1 METKQHT
8 SSVIAELMGLN
19 ELLPRQTIPKQR
31 RVLSEDYLWKTASID
46 LLVKRPFYKDHSI
59 RQEIE
64 KQHDFEVVPMM
75 DKMHDTQYVGP
86 RTHSGRMAEDT
97 STYRSNEKC
106 RNSEKTSTLRVNL
119 LRPLQKL
126 EKGFNRDS
134 SGDLDVDYLRNL
146 LRSRSELKDVRCIP
160 PTSIVVLKPD
170 IRQAD
175 SNSKSLLSPNSHCG
189 SVSGDM
195 KQEFPRPINWEL
207 YMKVRDRG
215 SQVSALESSRP
226 DFRVVVGTAKEK
238 EVFQQRHSSSSRKA
252 SNSVVRVGDA
262 AANEPVLVP
271 SCASFFGRENQVRTS
286 LNKSSSAKE
295 AKKRLSERWKVN
307 KSSQKVDAASSD
319 CTLGEMLAMPANLND
334 KVDKQGMH
342 GQLCLNGAK
351 CAQGT
356 GVIQDEPQ
364 NFFEESDVSK
374 NFENLSTVDSAV
386 SGVVSVSEVADIM
399 ADAETKDIGSS
410 SASPHVQQSVPK
422 CCNSL
427 HKDGHSSSPAWD
439 ASTAQ
444 VYPGIG
450 IEYRPTVKLHSP
462 HKWKQIDLNSN
473 SKYRENLAQ
482 EKSTGSPENGYMSLT
497 NCTRIDPEFTASC
510 ETHQPSPNS
519 VLEPPFKEESIHG
532 SENFENGTAHLH
544 GLWMKLQLLESEAE
558 DTESEELSMAVSSDE
573 ESGEGSV
580 EFLKENEKF
589 LRLFRA
595 EEGRE
600 FSYLVDVLDEA
611 GFHEDLSFER
621 WHSLQCPV
629 SSSVFEELEKKY
641 GEQMS
646 WMKSER
652 RLLFD
657 RINLGLV
664 EILQPCVQTNS
675 SAKPLQKRIG
685 TAFKRDVIEEGI
697 WTLLVSQGKEV
708 NKNLSEKA
716 FGEDAKWLELG
727 ADVDIIAKEVE
738 NFLFEELVAELVH

>member
-8 SSVIAELMGLN
+8 SSVIAELMGLD

-31 RVLSEDYLWKTASID
+31 RVLSEDYLRKTASID
-46 LLVKRPFYKDHSI
+46 LLEKRSFYKDHSI
-59 RQEIE
+59 RQKIE
-64 KQHDFEVVPMM
+64 KQYDFEVLPVM
-75 DKMHDTQYVGP
+75 DKMHDKQYVGP
-86 RTHSGRMAEDT
+86 RTHSGRMTDDT

-106 RNSEKTSTLRVNL
+106 RNSEKTNTLRVNL
-119 LRPLQKL
+119 LRSLQKL

-146 LRSRSELKDVRCIP
+146 LTSRSVLKDVTCIS

-189 SVSGDM
+189 SASGDT
-195 KQEFPRPINWEL
+195 KQDFPRPINWEL

-215 SQVSALESSRP
+215 SQVSALEPSGP
-226 DFRVVVGTAKEK
+226 GFKVAVGTAKEK
-238 EVFQQRHSSSSRKA
+238 EFFQLRHSSSSRKV
-252 SNSVVRVGDA
+252 SNSEVRVGDA
-262 AANEPVLVP
+262 SANEPVLVP
-271 SCASFFGRENQVRTS
+271 SCASFFVRENQVRRTSYSS
-286 LNKSSSAKE
+286 LNKSSFAKE

-307 KSSQKVDAASSD
+307 KSSQKVGAASSD

-334 KVDKQGMH
+334 KVDEQGMH
-342 GQLCLNGAK
+342 SQLCLNGGK

-364 NFFEESDVSK
+364 NYFEESDVSK
-374 NFENLSTVDSAV
+374 NFEILSTVDSAV
-386 SGVVSVSEVADIM
+386 SGVVSVSEVANKM
-399 ADAETKDIGSS
+399 ADAETKDVGFSS
-410 SASPHVQQSVPK
+410 ESPHVQQSAPK

-444 VYPGIG
+444 
-450 IEYRPTVKLHSP
+450 
-462 HKWKQIDLNSN
+462 
-473 SKYRENLAQ
+473 
-482 EKSTGSPENGYMSLT
+482 EKSTGSPENGYISLT
-497 NCTRIDPEFTASC
+497 NCTRIDPEFAASC
-510 ETHQPSPNS
+510 EAYQPSPNS
-519 VLEPPFKEESIHG
+519 VLEPPFKEESIPG
-532 SENFENGTAHLH
+532 SENFETGTAHLH

-558 DTESEELSMAVSSDE
+558 DTESEEFSMAVSSDE
-573 ESGEGSV
+573 ESGEESV

-629 SSSVFEELEKKY
+629 SSSVFEELENKY

-657 RINLGLV
+657 RINLGLM
-664 EILQPCVQTNS
+664 EILQPCVQINS
-675 SAKPLQKRIG
+675 LVKPSQKKIG

-697 WTLLVSQGKEV
+697 WTLLLSQGKEV
-708 NKNLSEKA
+708 SKNLSEKA
-716 FGEDAKWLELG
+716 LGEDSKWLELG
-727 ADVDIIAKEVE
+727 TDVDIIAKEVE
-738 NFLFEELVAELVH
+738 NFLFGELVAELDY

>member
-8 SSVIAELMGLN
+8 SSVIAELMGLD

-31 RVLSEDYLWKTASID
+31 RVLSEDYLRKTASID
-46 LLVKRPFYKDHSI
+46 LLEKRSFYKDHYKDHLI
-59 RQEIE
+59 RQETE
-64 KQHDFEVVPMM
+64 KERDFEVVPVM

-86 RTHSGRMAEDT
+86 RTHSGRMAEDA

-106 RNSEKTSTLRVNL
+106 RNSGKTSTLQVNL
-119 LRPLQKL
+119 LRSLQKL
-126 EKGFNRDS
+126 EKGCNRDS
-134 SGDLDVDYLRNL
+134 SGDLDVDFLRNL
-146 LRSRSELKDVRCIP
+146 FTSRSELKDVRCIP

-170 IRQAD
+170 IRQAE

-189 SVSGDM
+189 SALGDM
-195 KQEFPRPINWEL
+195 ELEFPRPINWEL

-215 SQVSALESSRP
+215 SQASASEPSRP
-226 DFRVVVGTAKEK
+226 GFRVAVGTTTEK
-238 EVFQQRHSSSSRKA
+238 EVFQQRYSSSSRKA
-252 SNSVVRVGDA
+252 SNSEVRVGDA
-262 AANEPVLVP
+262 SANEPVLVT
-271 SCASFFGRENQVRTS
+271 SCASFFVRENQVRRTSHSS

-295 AKKRLSERWKVN
+295 VKKRISERWKVN
-307 KSSQKVDAASSD
+307 KSSQKVGAASSD
-319 CTLGEMLAMPANLND
+319 CTLGEMLANLND
-334 KVDKQGMH
+334 RVDEQGMH
-342 GQLCLNGAK
+342 RQLCLNGGK

-386 SGVVSVSEVADIM
+386 GGVVSLSEVADIM

-410 SASPHVQQSVPK
+410 SESPHVQQSAPK

-444 VYPGIG
+444 IQTYSQVAFTSQV
-450 IEYRPTVKLHSP
+450 ETDRPY
-462 HKWKQIDLNSN
+462 
-473 SKYRENLAQ
+473 SKFE
-482 EKSTGSPENGYMSLT
+482 EKSTGSPENGYVSLT
-497 NCTRIDPEFTASC
+497 NCTRIDPEFATSC
-510 ETHQPSPNS
+510 ETYQPSPNS
-519 VLEPPFKEESIHG
+519 VLEPPFKEESIPG
-532 SENFENGTAHLH
+532 SENYENDTAHLH

-573 ESGEGSV
+573 ESREGSV

-657 RINLGLV
+657 CINLGLM
-664 EILQPCVQTNS
+664 EILQPGVQTNS
-675 SAKPLQKRIG
+675 LAKPLQKIIG

-697 WTLLVSQGKEV
+697 WTLLISQGKEV
-708 NKNLSEKA
+708 SKNLSEKA
-716 FGEDAKWLELG
+716 LGKDAKWLELG
-727 ADVDIIAKEVE
+727 ADVDIIAKEEE
-738 NFLFEELVAELVH
+738 NFLFDELVAELVH